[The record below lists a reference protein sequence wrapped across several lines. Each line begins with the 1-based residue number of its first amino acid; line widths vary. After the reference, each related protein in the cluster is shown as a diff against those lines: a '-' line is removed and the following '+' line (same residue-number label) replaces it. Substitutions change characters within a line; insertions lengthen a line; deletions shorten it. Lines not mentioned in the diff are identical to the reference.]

1 MSSASLVGHTV
12 WLGET
17 YTGGDLTS
25 VVAECARVS
34 NPTGVRKSSNEKLL
48 KYLIKHKHWSPLEMA
63 NVVLDISTTR
73 DIARQLLRHR
83 SFSLQE
89 FSQRYSAVEKN
100 TATRECRLQ
109 DPNNRQN
116 SLECDYEAIKTW
128 WEEVQSASIRVGFET
143 YNAALAKGIAKEQA
157 RVLLAEGLTTTRL
170 FVNGSLRSWLHY
182 IEVRTAVE
190 SQKAH
195 RILALQ
201 CAKAMEPVFPDIMN
215 FVQGDI
221 SYEAS

>member
-73 DIARQLLRHR
+73 DIARQLLRHDPFPCRNFR
-83 SFSLQE
+83 SAILQWKKIRLLVSVDYKTQIIDRTLWNVKMKILKRGGKKCNQLQYVWVLRHTTRRLRKVLLKNKHE
-89 FSQRYSAVEKN
+89 FYLLRDLLLLGFLLMVPYV
-100 TATRECRLQ
+100 
-109 DPNNRQN
+109 
-116 SLECDYEAIKTW
+116 
-128 WEEVQSASIRVGFET
+128 VGF
-143 YNAALAKGIAKEQA
+143 I
-157 RVLLAEGLTTTRL
+157 
-170 FVNGSLRSWLHY
+170 
-182 IEVRTAVE
+182 
-190 SQKAH
+190 
-195 RILALQ
+195 IL
-201 CAKAMEPVFPDIMN
+201 K
-215 FVQGDI
+215 
-221 SYEAS
+221 